1 VTHQFEHEFKT
12 KKERTRANAMILA
25 SIGYLFILAGVIQL
39 GRDILMSIQRRGFA
53 LETLGE
59 FWAETHIGSLNLFQV
74 VIERYIWPPLWDPLV
89 VSALQLPVWLLL
101 FAIAFICLAFSQRQ
115 I

>member
-1 VTHQFEHEFKT
+1 
-12 KKERTRANAMILA
+12 MILA
-25 SIGYLFILAGVIQL
+25 SIGYIFILVGVIQL

-59 FWAETHIGSLNLFQV
+59 FWAELHISSLKLIQT
-74 VIERYIWPPLWDPLV
+74 VIERYIWPPLWDPFLV
-89 VSALQLPVWLLL
+89 FALQLPVWLLL
-101 FAIAFICLAFSQRQ
+101 FAIAFVCLVFSQRQ